1 MTGFLIWIFR
11 KVFSDMKAIVNSVC
25 RKCGAAFTMDAYS
38 SVDVKAE
45 PELKEKILSGELFTQ
60 ECPVCGEKNLVKY
73 PLMYH
78 DPVEGL
84 LIVLSDASFSVEA
97 LPDGY
102 TGRRVRSVGELIEK
116 IKIFDANLDDIVLEM
131 TKYVTKMEM
140 KKDVD
145 LKFLK
150 LDGAD
155 NEIIFTYPEND
166 GMQLLSVGFN
176 VYEDCRGIVRRNPSV
191 RASGLAV
198 VDSAWL
204 KEYVG

>member
-1 MTGFLIWIFR
+1 
-11 KVFSDMKAIVNSVC
+11 MKATVNSVC
-25 RKCGAAFTMDAYS
+25 RNCGAAFGMDAYS
-38 SVDVKAE
+38 SIDVKAE
-45 PELKEKILSGELFTQ
+45 PELKERILSGELFTK
-60 ECPVCGEKNLVKY
+60 ECPVCGIKNLVKY

-78 DPVEGL
+78 DSEASL
-84 LIVLSDASFSVEA
+84 LIVLSDASVSVEA

-116 IKIFDANLDDIVLEM
+116 IKIFDADLDDVVVEM

-140 KKDVD
+140 KRDVD

-150 LDGAD
+150 LEGAD
-155 NEIIFTYPEND
+155 NELIFTYPDKD

-176 VYEDCRGIVRRNPSV
+176 VYEDCRGIVLRNPSV

-198 VDSAWL
+198 VDAAWL
-204 KEYVG
+204 KEFVG